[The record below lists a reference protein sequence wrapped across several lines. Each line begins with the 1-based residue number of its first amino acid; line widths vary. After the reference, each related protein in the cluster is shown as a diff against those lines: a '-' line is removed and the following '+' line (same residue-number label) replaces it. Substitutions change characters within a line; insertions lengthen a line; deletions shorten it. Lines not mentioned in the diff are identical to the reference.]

1 MDERTA
7 ASIGPRDLKQKGS
20 TEWCWQTVSW
30 LKSMW
35 QSKTITDQRFSE
47 VLEEL
52 ADYKV
57 FEKIPPDNP
66 YGSLDS
72 LLETEIGVS
81 TTEIQ
86 VAIAQAKERRIQAAW
101 KSKPEEILPNDG
113 SINPGNAVQFAQHI
127 TRNRASKS
135 GISLR
140 TQRKLDHL
148 ARFRPDL
155 LECVKDGE
163 LSADKAHKIARD
175 IKDPTTL
182 EKLQKLWQQAAHHE
196 KVAFLSWIE
205 AISDSRIH
213 DSPMP
218 NSK

>member
-7 ASIGPRDLKQKGS
+7 ASIGPRDLKHKGS

-52 ADYKV
+52 ATYKV

-72 LLETEIGVS
+72 LLESEIGVS

-86 VAIAQAKERRIQAAW
+86 VAIAEAKERRIRAANGATDEAPHRGNPTGANQYGN
-101 KSKPEEILPNDG
+101 KEMSNFDISK
-113 SINPGNAVQFAQHI
+113 Q
-127 TRNRASKS
+127 
-135 GISLR
+135 
-140 TQRKLDHL
+140 TQRARANGVSRATQNKLDHV

-155 LECVKDGE
+155 LECVKGGE
-163 LSADKAHKIARD
+163 LSADKAYKIARA
-175 IKDPTTL
+175 IKDPTNL

-205 AISDSRIH
+205 TF
-213 DSPMP
+213 
-218 NSK
+218 